1 MAIPAHSHIDEPNIP
16 RLGPT
21 MGPPRTSIG
30 VVGWLRANLF
40 SSWFNTVLT
49 ILALWVVWKLMP
61 PFIDWVFF
69 SSTIAGNSRE
79 ACVGVTGACWT
90 YVKVWFWA
98 FTFGFYPD
106 DERWRV
112 VLSFAILASVG
123 APLFVE
129 SFRHKRWLIAF
140 LVLVYPILAYWLFVG
155 GFFGLDLVPTAKWG
169 GFFLTLVIA
178 GIGIF
183 FSLPIGIV
191 LALGR
196 RSNMP
201 AVRLLCT
208 IFIEFWRGI
217 PLIVFLFVA
226 SNVFQLFLPQ
236 GITVDKLIRA
246 LVAVALFTSAYM
258 AEVVRGG
265 LQSIPKGQ
273 YEAASAMGLGYWQS
287 MSQVILPQALKAVI
301 PGIVNTFIGLFKD
314 TTLVSVISLLDL
326 LGRVQGSF
334 ADPDWGGFSVE
345 GYVFTAA
352 VFWIFCYGM
361 SRYSQSVER
370 RLGVGERR

>member
-1 MAIPAHSHIDEPNIP
+1 MSVFERAPDLA
-16 RLGPT
+16 
-21 MGPPRTSIG
+21 PPRTSVGLI
-30 VVGWLRANLF
+30 GWLRSNLF
-40 SSWFNTVLT
+40 SSWFNTALT
-49 ILALWVVWKLMP
+49 ILSLWIIWQVVP

-79 ACVGVTGACWT
+79 ACAAVSGACWT
-90 YVKVWFWA
+90 YVKVWFWT
-98 FTFGFYPD
+98 FMFGFYPE

-112 VLSFAILASVG
+112 VLSFAILVSAG

-129 SFRHKRWLIAF
+129 SFRHKRILGAF
-140 LVLVYPILAYWLFVG
+140 LMLGYPLIAYWLFVG
-155 GFFGLDLVPTAKWG
+155 GFFGLELVPTEDWG

-196 RSNMP
+196 RSEMP
-201 AVRLLCT
+201 AVRMLCT
-208 IFIEFWRGI
+208 VFIEFWRGI

-236 GITVDKLIRA
+236 GVTVDKLIRA
-246 LVAVALFTSAYM
+246 LVAVALFASAYM

-273 YEAASAMGLGYWQS
+273 YEAASALGLGYWQS
-287 MSQVILPQALKAVI
+287 MAQVILPQALKAVI

-314 TTLVSVISLLDL
+314 TTLVAIISLLDL
-326 LGRVQGSF
+326 LGRVQQSF
-334 ADPDWGGFSVE
+334 NDPDWGGFAIE
-345 GYVFTAA
+345 GYVFTAF
-352 VFWIFCYGM
+352 VFFIFCYGM

-370 RLGVGERR
+370 RLGVGDRR